1 MCSTRADCAHLLA
14 AASTADVDSSVS
26 KQKQKAKTCP
36 LLSVIAHNFSVFGH
50 RRSSSFSPSSGP
62 SNDALVLLANLHD
75 EVQPRQAMARRTSCP
90 RWNRTLEPPSNRRC
104 RFCRAQP
111 SAPAAAR
118 AARLTSPLRP
128 GASARPPPAAVPL
141 LPPPGRA
148 RCSCAAPP
156 HCAQCNGDVPERGA
170 LGTRTARMEAAASA
184 RALSGCSNPAAAR
197 EPLLRTTSRAPA
209 AAARSPG
216 EVRPCGCIS
225 QAAYR
230 GLRAVLSCI
239 TASGGRSCPRRCPR
253 T

>member
-1 MCSTRADCAHLLA
+1 MKFNPGKPWLA
-14 AASTADVDSSVS
+14 APPAHAGTALLNHPLTAAVVFVARSRQLQPPQEPQGSLLRSV
-26 KQKQKAKTCP
+26 Q
-36 LLSVIAHNFSVFGH
+36 V
-50 RRSSSFSPSSGP
+50 R
-62 SNDALVLLANLHD
+62 
-75 EVQPRQAMARRTSCP
+75 
-90 RWNRTLEPPSNRRC
+90 
-104 RFCRAQP
+104 
-111 SAPAAAR
+111 
-118 AARLTSPLRP
+118 
-128 GASARPPPAAVPL
+128 ARPPPAAVPL
-141 LPPPGRA
+141 FPPPGRA

-216 EVRPCGCIS
+216 EARPCGCIS